1 MKKIS
6 DEPDKAAELRLRAEE
21 LARDDSPATSE
32 TLHEL
37 RVYQIELE
45 MQNNELRRTQ
55 TELEVTKN
63 RYFDLY
69 SLAPVGYMT
78 ISEKGL
84 ILETNQTAATMLGVP
99 KRSLLKKRF
108 TEFVLNAD
116 QNIYYQHRKS
126 LFDTGEAQS
135 CEIRML
141 IHNDE
146 QRMAWAHLDLT
157 IAQETDGKPVCR
169 VTLSDISALK
179 QFEENLRESEAF
191 KLGLLNSVPAEI
203 AVLDHNGVILAVNES
218 WQRFAL
224 EYNVQSGKPAPQI
237 KVGINYLAVC
247 KTDTRFTADDS
258 ASKAQQGIEAVLDG
272 SLPKFNL
279 EYPSHLSEQ
288 QRWYN
293 MSVIPLS
300 RDNDLLSN
308 QGALI
313 THSNI
318 TERYLAVQML
328 QQAHDELELRVAE
341 RTQALQEEINERK
354 QVEKEL
360 RDSEEKWRSLIKA
373 IPDFVSLHD
382 REGRFLFLSHYADGF
397 SEKDVIG
404 TSVFQYLSPKSKES
418 FKQSIDNCH
427 ATGTLQKF
435 EHTAMGDHGSMREYE
450 DYVIP
455 INKENEPETTLLV
468 SRDITERKQTED
480 QLRQLSRAV
489 KYSPASII
497 ITDPDGN
504 IEYVN
509 PKFIKL
515 TGYNLEE
522 VRGQTPR
529 IMKSGQTPPEVYE
542 ELWQTILAGNEWR
555 GEFLNRK
562 KNGEL
567 FWESASISSITD
579 PKGTI
584 THFIGIREDISD
596 RKASEEKIRLL
607 NAELE
612 KLAMTDY
619 LTNLNNRRFFIQR
632 GVEEIKRAHR
642 NSQPLAL
649 LMVDID
655 EFKNVND
662 TYGHEI
668 GDLALQHVAEVMKS
682 SLREIDLLGR
692 LGGEEFAALLPNT
705 TLEDAL
711 LSAERVRETIANMS
725 LEIAGQ
731 VLSNPITISVGV
743 ATITDGMS
751 GIDDLLRKADIALY
765 RAKNNGRNCV
775 SVYQENQ
782 TLPPQNTA

>member
-1 MKKIS
+1 MKIT
-6 DEPDKAAELRLRAEE
+6 AWL
-21 LARDDSPATSE
+21 TS
-32 TLHEL
+32 
-37 RVYQIELE
+37 
-45 MQNNELRRTQ
+45 
-55 TELEVTKN
+55 
-63 RYFDLY
+63 
-69 SLAPVGYMT
+69 
-78 ISEKGL
+78 
-84 ILETNQTAATMLGVP
+84 
-99 KRSLLKKRF
+99 
-108 TEFVLNAD
+108 
-116 QNIYYQHRKS
+116 
-126 LFDTGEAQS
+126 
-135 CEIRML
+135 
-141 IHNDE
+141 
-146 QRMAWAHLDLT
+146 
-157 IAQETDGKPVCR
+157 
-169 VTLSDISALK
+169 
-179 QFEENLRESEAF
+179 
-191 KLGLLNSVPAEI
+191 
-203 AVLDHNGVILAVNES
+203 
-218 WQRFAL
+218 
-224 EYNVQSGKPAPQI
+224 
-237 KVGINYLAVC
+237 
-247 KTDTRFTADDS
+247 
-258 ASKAQQGIEAVLDG
+258 
-272 SLPKFNL
+272 
-279 EYPSHLSEQ
+279 
-288 QRWYN
+288 
-293 MSVIPLS
+293 
-300 RDNDLLSN
+300 
-308 QGALI
+308 
-313 THSNI
+313 
-318 TERYLAVQML
+318 
-328 QQAHDELELRVAE
+328 
-341 RTQALQEEINERK
+341 
-354 QVEKEL
+354 
-360 RDSEEKWRSLIKA
+360 
-373 IPDFVSLHD
+373 
-382 REGRFLFLSHYADGF
+382 
-397 SEKDVIG
+397 
-404 TSVFQYLSPKSKES
+404 
-418 FKQSIDNCH
+418 
-427 ATGTLQKF
+427 
-435 EHTAMGDHGSMREYE
+435 
-450 DYVIP
+450 
-455 INKENEPETTLLV
+455 
-468 SRDITERKQTED
+468 
-480 QLRQLSRAV
+480 
-489 KYSPASII
+489 
-497 ITDPDGN
+497 
-504 IEYVN
+504 

>member
-1 MKKIS
+1 M
-6 DEPDKAAELRLRAEE
+6 
-21 LARDDSPATSE
+21 
-32 TLHEL
+32 
-37 RVYQIELE
+37 Y
-45 MQNNELRRTQ
+45 
-55 TELEVTKN
+55 
-63 RYFDLY
+63 
-69 SLAPVGYMT
+69 
-78 ISEKGL
+78 
-84 ILETNQTAATMLGVP
+84 
-99 KRSLLKKRF
+99 
-108 TEFVLNAD
+108 
-116 QNIYYQHRKS
+116 
-126 LFDTGEAQS
+126 
-135 CEIRML
+135 
-141 IHNDE
+141 
-146 QRMAWAHLDLT
+146 
-157 IAQETDGKPVCR
+157 
-169 VTLSDISALK
+169 
-179 QFEENLRESEAF
+179 
-191 KLGLLNSVPAEI
+191 
-203 AVLDHNGVILAVNES
+203 
-218 WQRFAL
+218 
-224 EYNVQSGKPAPQI
+224 
-237 KVGINYLAVC
+237 
-247 KTDTRFTADDS
+247 
-258 ASKAQQGIEAVLDG
+258 
-272 SLPKFNL
+272 
-279 EYPSHLSEQ
+279 
-288 QRWYN
+288 
-293 MSVIPLS
+293 
-300 RDNDLLSN
+300 
-308 QGALI
+308 
-313 THSNI
+313 
-318 TERYLAVQML
+318 
-328 QQAHDELELRVAE
+328 
-341 RTQALQEEINERK
+341 
-354 QVEKEL
+354 
-360 RDSEEKWRSLIKA
+360 
-373 IPDFVSLHD
+373 
-382 REGRFLFLSHYADGF
+382 
-397 SEKDVIG
+397 
-404 TSVFQYLSPKSKES
+404 QYLSPKSKES
-418 FKQSIDNCH
+418 FKQSIENCH

-435 EHTAMGDHGSMREYE
+435 EHTAMGDQGSMREYE

-480 QLRQLSRAV
+480 QLRQLSSAV

-529 IMKSGQTPPEVYE
+529 ILKSGQTPPEVYE
-542 ELWQTILAGNEWR
+542 ELWQNILAGNEWR

-596 RKASEEKIRLL
+596 RKAAEEKIRLL

-612 KLAMTDY
+612 KLALTDY

-725 LEIAGQ
+725 LEISGQ

-782 TLPPQNTA
+782 ALPPQNTA

>member
-1 MKKIS
+1 MKNKS
-6 DEPDKAAELRLRAEE
+6 DEPDKAAELRLQAEE
-21 LARDDSPATSE
+21 LARGDSPAASK

-45 MQNNELRRTQ
+45 MQNGKLRRTQ
-55 TELEVTKN
+55 TDLEVTKN

-78 ISEKGL
+78 ISEQGL

-99 KRSLLKKRF
+99 KRSLLTKRF

-135 CEIRML
+135 CEIRIL
-141 IHNDE
+141 TPNYE
-146 QRMAWAHLDLT
+146 QRVAWAHLDLT

-179 QFEENLRESEAF
+179 QGEANLRESEAF
-191 KLGLLNSVPAEI
+191 KLGILNSINDDI
-203 AVLDHNGVILAVNES
+203 AILDHNGVILAVNES
-218 WQRFAL
+218 WQRFTV
-224 EYNVQSGKPAPQI
+224 EYNVKLGKPPPQI
-237 KVGINYLAVC
+237 KVGINYLEIC
-247 KTDTRFTADDS
+247 ITDSRFTADDG
-258 ASKAQQGIEAVLDG
+258 AFKARQGIQAVLDG
-272 SLPKFNL
+272 RLSRFDL
-279 EYPSHLSEQ
+279 EYPCHLSEQ
-288 QRWYN
+288 QRWFN
-293 MSVIPLS
+293 MSVTPLGQGS
-300 RDNDLLSN
+300 DLR
-308 QGALI
+308 ALVAH
-313 THSNI
+313 TNI
-318 TERYLAVQML
+318 TERYLAAQML
-328 QQAHDELELRVAE
+328 NQAHDELELRVAE
-341 RTQALQEEINERK
+341 RTQELEQEINERK
-354 QVEKEL
+354 QTEMEL
-360 RDSEEKWRSLIKA
+360 RDAEEKWRSLIKA
-373 IPDFVSLHD
+373 IPDYVSLHD
-382 REGRFLFLSHYADGF
+382 REGRFLFLSHYAEGF
-397 SEKDVIG
+397 SEKDVLG

-418 FKQSIDNCH
+418 FKQSIENCH

-435 EHTAMGDHGSMREYE
+435 EHTAMGDQGDMREYE

-455 INKENEPETTLLV
+455 ITKENEPGTTLLV
-468 SRDITERKQTED
+468 SRDITERKQAED
-480 QLRQLSRAV
+480 QLRQLSSVV

-497 ITDPDGN
+497 ITDPNGN

-522 VRGQTPR
+522 VRGKTPR
-529 IMKSGQTPPEVYE
+529 IMKSGQTPPEVYA

-579 PKGTI
+579 PMGSI

-596 RKASEEKIRLL
+596 RKAAEEKIRLL

-612 KLAMTDY
+612 KLALTDY

-642 NSQPLAL
+642 NNQPLAL
-649 LMVDID
+649 LMLDID

-662 TYGHEI
+662 IYGREA
-668 GDLALQHVAEVMKS
+668 GDFALQQVAEVMKS

-725 LEIAGQ
+725 LEISGQ
-731 VLSNPITISVGV
+731 ILSKTITISVGV

-751 GIDDLLRKADIALY
+751 GIDELLRKADIALY

-782 TLPPQNTA
+782 TLPPQNAA